1 MIRVAGP
8 TVTNLFPSYDRN
20 LGQGLN
26 CTTLTTQRGEY
37 TGRIGSISVV
47 TTSPGPHLRLRSGE
61 CGGQSCRG
69 VEMFPELSCVVGV
82 QVPDAPGRYSG
93 AVVMHLTTRCT
104 SSVGR
109 LCSSVARYGPSESRP
124 VEVTWTA
131 RLPMSGEVF
140 PEETPPEPTGGP
152 TPTEG
157 TMPGPD
163 TTAREPIPMRLS

>member
-1 MIRVAGP
+1 
-8 TVTNLFPSYDRN
+8 
-20 LGQGLN
+20 
-26 CTTLTTQRGEY
+26 
-37 TGRIGSISVV
+37 
-47 TTSPGPHLRLRSGE
+47 
-61 CGGQSCRG
+61 
-69 VEMFPELSCVVGV
+69 
-82 QVPDAPGRYSG
+82 
-93 AVVMHLTTRCT
+93 MHLTIRCT